1 MTRTLAIVYDAGVLV
16 AADRND
22 RTVWAEQRVRLSA
35 GIIPLVPANVVAQVS
50 RSNRQAQLR
59 RFLRGCDIAPFDEAS
74 AHAAGALLAKSG
86 TTDVVDA
93 SVVEV
98 AIRSHAEIVTTDP
111 GDIGR
116 LVNASRTR
124 TPISTR

>member
-1 MTRTLAIVYDAGVLV
+1 VTRTLAIVYDAGMLV

-22 RTVWAEQRVRLSA
+22 RAVWAEQRVRLSA

-50 RSNRQAQLR
+50 RSNRQVQLR
-59 RFLRGCDIAPFDEAS
+59 RFLRGCEIVPFDEAS

-86 TTDVVDA
+86 TADVVDA

-98 AIRSHAEIVTTDP
+98 AMRRQAEIVTTDP

-124 TPISTR
+124 TPVSRR